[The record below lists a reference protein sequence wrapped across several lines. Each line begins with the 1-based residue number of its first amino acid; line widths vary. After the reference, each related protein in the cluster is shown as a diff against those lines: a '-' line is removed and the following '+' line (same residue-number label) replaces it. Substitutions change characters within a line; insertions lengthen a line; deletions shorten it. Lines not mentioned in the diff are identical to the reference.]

1 MADHGSLLHRP
12 IKYEKS
18 IKIDSSLGILFAI
31 YTPPGIVIPEKIT
44 PVNLFRYLFNNL
56 FDDKLEILP
65 DRFFVIEGRK
75 RNYNVSEVTQ
85 DLKLIDEV
93 SPY

>member
-18 IKIDSSLGILFAI
+18 IRIDSSLGILFAI

-75 RNYNVSEVTQ
+75 
-85 DLKLIDEV
+85 KL
-93 SPY
+93 

>member
-1 MADHGSLLHRP
+1 
-12 IKYEKS
+12 
-18 IKIDSSLGILFAI
+18 
-31 YTPPGIVIPEKIT
+31 
-44 PVNLFRYLFNNL
+44 VNLFRYLFNNL

-75 RNYNVSEVTQ
+75 RNYDVSEVTQ

>member
-1 MADHGSLLHRP
+1 
-12 IKYEKS
+12 
-18 IKIDSSLGILFAI
+18 
-31 YTPPGIVIPEKIT
+31 VIPEKIT

-75 RNYNVSEVTQ
+75 RDYNVSEVTQ
-85 DLKLIDEV
+85 ELKLIDEV
-93 SPY
+93 SP